1 MKLILAMYCTCALP
15 NTEGIV
21 MEAHSPLGRPAKSA
35 QSGKPV
41 ILKDPTI
48 EKVAAKHGA
57 TLAQVG
63 VAVFVTDTSCG

>member
-1 MKLILAMYCTCALP
+1 MKMKIEIWLVSFTLSITA
-15 NTEGIV
+15 GIV

-48 EKVAAKHGA
+48 EKVANKHGA
-57 TLAQVG
+57 TLAQVT
-63 VAVFVTDTSCG
+63 VV